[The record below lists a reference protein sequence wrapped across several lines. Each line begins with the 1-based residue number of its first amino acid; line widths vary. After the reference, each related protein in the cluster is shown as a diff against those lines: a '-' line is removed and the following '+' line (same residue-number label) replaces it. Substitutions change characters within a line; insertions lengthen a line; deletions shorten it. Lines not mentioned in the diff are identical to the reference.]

1 MPERTITAATYPEMT
16 TTELHAL
23 LLTVRLTTAEMRAIR
38 AELRSREI

>member
-1 MPERTITAATYPEMT
+1 MNDDRGRQYAEMT

-23 LLTVRLTTAEMRAIR
+23 LTVRLTAAEMRAIR